1 MNRRWS
7 ASVLL
12 AVSLAG
18 CGSTTAVKAAV
29 AGQSLVT
36 GDPVTVTRVVDGD
49 TVHVVD
55 AAGLDTTLRLIGLDS
70 PETKKPRTP
79 VQCGGL
85 AATAYAKDALLGKRV
100 QLVADPTQDTVDRY
114 GRRLGYLRLADGT
127 DYSTEA
133 VRAGVARAYT
143 YDKPALEDPAIQAAE
158 AEARA
163 AGRGGWSSC
172 GWS

>member
-7 ASVLL
+7 AGVLL
-12 AVSLAG
+12 AVSLVG
-18 CGSTTAVKAAV
+18 CGTAV
-29 AGQSLVT
+29 AGE
-36 GDPVTVTRVVDGD
+36 GDSVTVSKVVDGD

-55 AAGLDTTLRLIGLDS
+55 RAGHDITVRVIGLDS

-85 AATAYAKDALLGKRV
+85 AATAYAKTALLGQRV
-100 QLVADPTQDTVDRY
+100 QLVADPTQDGVDRY

-143 YDKPALEDPAIQAAE
+143 YDKPVLEHAAIQAAE
-158 AEARA
+158 DEARA

-172 GWS
+172 GWK

>member
-1 MNRRWS
+1 MSGGWS
-7 ASVLL
+7 VSVLL
-12 AVSLAG
+12 SLAL
-18 CGSTTAVKAAV
+18 AAC
-29 AGQSLVT
+29 APAAAAEGQT
-36 GDPVTVTRVVDGD
+36 VTVSKVVDGD
-49 TVHVVD
+49 TVHITD
-55 AAGLDTTLRLIGLDS
+55 SSGADITLRVIGLDS

-85 AATAYAKDALLGKRV
+85 AATAYAKEMLLGKRV
-100 QLVADPTQDTVDRY
+100 QLVTDPTQDRVDRY

-163 AGRGGWSSC
+163 AGRGGWSAC